1 MAPLAVALAGLGT
14 VGAGVFKLLADRA
27 EALEGRA
34 GRAIRVVAVSARDR
48 GLDRGLDLGGVAWFD
63 DPAAMAREA
72 DAEVF
77 VELIGGADGIAKAAC
92 EAALDAGRDVVT
104 ANKAL
109 LANHGREIFE
119 AAERNRVRL
128 GFEASVAG
136 GIPIIR
142 TLRDALAG
150 DRNRAIYGIVNGTC
164 NSILSSMSERGVE
177 FAEALA
183 EAQAAGLA
191 EADPTLDVDGVDA
204 AQKLSLIAMLA
215 FGVVCPVREIFTE
228 GIRHILQLDVAFAR
242 ELGYEIRLLA
252 IARDDGKTL
261 EARVH
266 PTMIPRDQLLADVRG
281 ASNAIR
287 VRGEALGPTMYVGPG
302 AGMMPTATSVVGDL
316 LEFARERSTSGGLVV
331 PALGRPWKTLGRRR
345 VRPIGEI
352 ESEVYLRVLVLD
364 RPGVL
369 ARIAGILGANHIS
382 IASVI
387 QRDRGRRVSVPIII
401 RTHAARERNLARA
414 LADIARLEVVRRR
427 PVAIRIE
434 DNL

>member
-1 MAPLAVALAGLGT
+1 MAEDVRVGLLGLGT
-14 VGAGVFKLLADRA
+14 VGSGVVRLLDERA
-27 EALEGRA
+27 AVIRKRLGR
-34 GRAIRVVAVSARDR
+34 GIRIERIAVRRKRRRR
-48 GLDRGLDLGGVAWFD
+48 GVQV
-63 DPAAMAREA
+63 DPARVTT
-72 DAEVF
+72 DATAVVRDPRVDVV
-77 VELIGGADGIAKAAC
+77 VELIGGLEPARRLVLAAI
-92 EAALDAGRDVVT
+92 EAGKDVVT

-287 VRGEALGPTMYVGPG
+287 VRGESLGPTMYVGPG

>member
-1 MAPLAVALAGLGT
+1 MAEDVRVGLLGLGT
-14 VGAGVFKLLADRA
+14 IGSGVVRLLDERA
-27 EALEGRA
+27 AVIWKRLGR
-34 GRAIRVVAVSARDR
+34 GIRIERIAVRRKRRRR
-48 GLDRGLDLGGVAWFD
+48 GVEV
-63 DPAAMAREA
+63 DPARVTT
-72 DAEVF
+72 DATAVVRDPRVDVV
-77 VELIGGADGIAKAAC
+77 VELIGGLEPARRLVLAAI
-92 EAALDAGRDVVT
+92 EAGKDVVT